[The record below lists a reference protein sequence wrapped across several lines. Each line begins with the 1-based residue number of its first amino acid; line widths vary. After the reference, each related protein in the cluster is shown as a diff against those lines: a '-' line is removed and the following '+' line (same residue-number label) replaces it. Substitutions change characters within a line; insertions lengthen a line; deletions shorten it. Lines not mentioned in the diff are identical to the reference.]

1 MAFLQPGPA
10 RQPALQAPAIVLWLI
25 GLLLAAHGARMLLVA
40 PADEANIIV
49 TYAFIPVRYAFSG
62 EFWDL
67 GIPFLSHIFL
77 HGDWPHVILNSLWL
91 LAFGPIV
98 ARRFGG
104 TLFILFFLVCG
115 AVGAAAY
122 LLFNWGSPDPVV
134 GASGAVSGLMA
145 AGLRLMPGLFSW
157 AIPGEMRLAPILSR
171 PILTF
176 TAAWAALN
184 VVVGLIGAGFLGSSG
199 AIAWQAHLGGY
210 FAGLLL
216 AGGFDSLRPRTL
228 APPLGEG

>member
-1 MAFLQPGPA
+1 M
-10 RQPALQAPAIVLWLI
+10 LWLI
-25 GLLLAAHGARMLLVA
+25 GLLLAAHGARMLLVD
-40 PADEANIIV
+40 PAGSADIIIA
-49 TYAFIPVRYAFSG
+49 YAFIPVRYAFAG
-62 EFWDL
+62 DLWDL
-67 GIPFLSHIFL
+67 FIPFVSHIFL

-104 TLFILFFLVCG
+104 ALFILFFLVCG
-115 AVGAAAY
+115 TAGAGAY

-157 AIPGEMRLAPILSR
+157 AIPGETRLAPILSR

-176 TAAWAALN
+176 TASWLALN
-184 VVVGLIGAGFLGSSG
+184 VVVGLIGAGFLGSEG

-216 AGGFDSLRPRTL
+216 AGLFDSLRPRTL
-228 APPLGEG
+228 APSLDEG